1 MLRCE
6 NAAKNKVPAIKAK
19 LAKDLKK
26 KGCSQKDIA
35 TILGVTEAAV
45 SQYISGKRAKQRK
58 DVKDDIKDIPE
69 ICRQCGMCN
78 FE

>member
-6 NAAKNKVPAIKAK
+6 SAAKNKVPAIKAK
-19 LAKDLKK
+19 LAKELKK
-26 KGCSQKDIA
+26 KGCSQKEIA

-45 SQYISGKRAKQRK
+45 SQYLSGKRAKQKKESK
-58 DVKDDIKDIPE
+58 DNVKDIPE

-78 FE
+78 FK